1 MRISKPWSLTLGV
14 LLIVYAIYNLSTL
27 NYSVLKNNREIYT
40 PEKQSTEAQQ
50 ILNDTKLIPVTSI
63 GKNDIYVPGK
73 IIIPAINLVAPIE
86 SANAIP
92 IDVDGN
98 PYSQFMVPEK
108 YAAGWHVHSAPL
120 GQPGNTVVSGHHNA
134 YGKVFENLHKLKVG
148 DHIYLIS
155 QGYIF
160 EYIATDLIIMP
171 EAEVDLDTKIE
182 NARWIKSTKD
192 ERLTLVTCWPVDSN
206 THRLVVVAVPV
217 ENQTRTSFNDKDS
230 TCQEEIRSIHN
241 LIFEI
246 EHLFSEELLENDVL
260 YGNNPILESLGSL
273 SGLKNTVESICT
285 AQAIQLALQYANA
298 LQLAYLFD
306 INELESQYIG
316 ISNKHK
322 NVIRDLYYT
331 EVDHLAGIYS
341 EDIEITS
348 DSVNTNQLQPK
359 GLSRKTNDSFYLAYN
374 PEYRSINIRSSPSLK
389 APVIDSFVSYTSL
402 PILGI
407 SSDQE
412 WLLIVSNR
420 KHGWISIDFPILSL
434 AKEKIPVVPDILFRQ

>member
-1 MRISKPWSLTLGV
+1 
-14 LLIVYAIYNLSTL
+14 
-27 NYSVLKNNREIYT
+27 
-40 PEKQSTEAQQ
+40 
-50 ILNDTKLIPVTSI
+50 
-63 GKNDIYVPGK
+63 
-73 IIIPAINLVAPIE
+73 
-86 SANAIP
+86 
-92 IDVDGN
+92 
-98 PYSQFMVPEK
+98 
-108 YAAGWHVHSAPL
+108 
-120 GQPGNTVVSGHHNA
+120 
-134 YGKVFENLHKLKVG
+134 
-148 DHIYLIS
+148 
-155 QGYIF
+155 
-160 EYIATDLIIMP
+160 MP
-171 EAEVDLDTKIE
+171 EADVDLDTKIE